1 MLTDS
6 TYHFAEIMPLTI
18 GSEKSRRTAMMAI
31 MQSLDN
37 TEASMSQNSLEK
49 ASSSVSFSVSKN
61 KKAKSY
67 M

>member
-1 MLTDS
+1 
-6 TYHFAEIMPLTI
+6 
-18 GSEKSRRTAMMAI
+18 MMAI
-31 MQSLDN
+31 MQSLDS